1 LQQPRICVEARI
13 SPADEHSK
21 KLYTAEDKLAYLGEK
36 NPLLNKFV
44 QDLGLELE

>member
-1 LQQPRICVEARI
+1 MLPTDAQNR
-13 SPADEHSK
+13 

-36 NPLLNKFV
+36 NPLVNKIV